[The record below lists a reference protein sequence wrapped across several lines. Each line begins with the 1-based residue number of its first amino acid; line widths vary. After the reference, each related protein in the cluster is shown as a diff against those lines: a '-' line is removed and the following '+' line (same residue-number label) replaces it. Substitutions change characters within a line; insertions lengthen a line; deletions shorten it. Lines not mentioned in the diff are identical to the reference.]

1 MLSAPGSR
9 NGEGVSQ
16 FQVGVPGRCPAP
28 LPLGP
33 ECLPLLAVTYA
44 RLTLTTHSCKSQKD
58 QGSHLL
64 HRDPWGESA
73 RASMPLA
80 HHGGK
85 PCLRKPRQIAWNHR
99 NRLRV
104 QKKAPHQESGCQR
117 DGRGRRHP
125 RRPLVYAERT
135 GLDPAISEDGDLC
148 GGIHRP
154 LSGVVFP
161 TIGAGLLHLNPELG
175 HYLFVALD
183 PESKLIPTFLV
194 GKRDTDTAHRFT
206 QAPWLASTGMAEF
219 S

>member
-1 MLSAPGSR
+1 MPEETTPNR
-9 NGEGVSQ
+9 VEPSQ
-16 FQVGVPGRCPAP
+16 QTK
-28 LPLGP
+28 GP
-33 ECLPLLAVTYA
+33 
-44 RLTLTTHSCKSQKD
+44 
-58 QGSHLL
+58 
-64 HRDPWGESA
+64 
-73 RASMPLA
+73 
-80 HHGGK
+80 
-85 PCLRKPRQIAWNHR
+85 
-99 NRLRV
+99 
-104 QKKAPHQESGCQR
+104 KKAPHQESGCQR

-161 TIGAGLLHLNPELG
+161 TIGAGLLHLDPELG

-206 QAPWLASTGMAEF
+206 QAPRACLNGNGRIQLTTDGLRAYPPAVEEAFGNDGDSAQLVRCAGPSRQGTGGTPHHGSRRWYPRQSGETLIRPGYAPAKW
-219 S
+219 SGRT